1 MKKIFIILLVILS
14 LFIILIVAI
23 GIFAYYAK
31 DLVNVKLE
39 KTEIEEF
46 KIINSSSFSIKV
58 NLYVNNPSKIA
69 IPIKAVNYRLTLE
82 DTNDQIGLG
91 AVTKF
96 TLKSSS
102 TTKITINHEAT
113 FPSTLKTSRDILTK
127 ENVFAVLD
135 GKAIIDFPIIRN
147 YPIPFSFK
155 IDVKEYLVN
164 LLKDQFLPKEL
175 GDINLPIPL
184 PENI

>member
-1 MKKIFIILLVILS
+1 MKKILIILLVILS

-82 DTNDQIGLG
+82 
-91 AVTKF
+91 
-96 TLKSSS
+96 
-102 TTKITINHEAT
+102 
-113 FPSTLKTSRDILTK
+113 
-127 ENVFAVLD
+127 NVFAVLD